1 MLNDIFF
8 YIFVAKGKVLI
19 TIDWV
24 PSNFA
29 AATADE
35 NIPCVATGRTLEEV
49 EKNIVD
55 ALNFHVNGLKE
66 DSEPV
71 PDCLHGE
78 WEPEFRLTTRAQLK
92 YTDNYITRKALSKET
107 GIAEQQLS
115 HYANGLRHP
124 RPQMQDRITAGIVSI
139 CRRLT
144 LVL

>member
-1 MLNDIFF
+1 MEI
-8 YIFVAKGKVLI
+8 IMAKVLI
-19 TIDWV
+19 NIDWV

-29 AATADE
+29 AAPANE
-35 NIPCVATGRTLEEV
+35 GIACVATGYTLEDV

-55 ALNFHVNGLKE
+55 ALRFHVEGLIE
-66 DSEPV
+66 SGEPV
-71 PDCLHGE
+71 PAELGGQ

-124 RPQMQDRITAGIVSI
+124 RPQMQNRITEGIMAI
-139 CRRLT
+139 CRRLA